1 MSQQFEQPQRRQQTP
16 AGGIDH
22 LPGEEPVRADQADK
36 ILRRAIELQTD
47 ESSRRVE
54 PINRDKLVRMAREL
68 NVDPDFLLRA
78 LAEHQAGA
86 LRDDRLD
93 TVWQKLLAPDK
104 VMATRIIKG
113 DTNRVEAAAQ
123 DWFRNHEG
131 LRPRRHLEDGIL
143 WEKDSHPITS
153 IRMGLKLSQGT
164 GALRTTPGVT
174 HRVREVKPGEQLVS
188 IEADTA
194 RLLENW
200 NELEPFTASDGFERT
215 GGGSRGMT
223 LVELLVT
230 VALLSSALLL
240 GAAYLKPL
248 AVPVDQGADL
258 GRVAHVDANDAG
270 AAAVLLDSCARRLHG
285 VGRAAGEDDMGAGVP
300 KGLGDGAADAA
311 GGTGH
316 DGGTTVQG
324 GGIRHVGSSRRDGL
338 GGQITTRTRC
348 RGLGAPGRL
357 RYA

>member
-1 MSQQFEQPQRRQQTP
+1 MSQQFEQPQRRQEAP
-16 AGGIDH
+16 AGGIER

-194 RLLENW
+194 RLRKTGQTLLAVGAVATAASVGVGATAFGGP
-200 NELEPFTASDGFERT
+200 LEPATIALTLSTATVFAGSTIFGIRAAFNRLKRSINRALDAVSDKF
-215 GGGSRGMT
+215 
-223 LVELLVT
+223 
-230 VALLSSALLL
+230 
-240 GAAYLKPL
+240 
-248 AVPVDQGADL
+248 
-258 GRVAHVDANDAG
+258 
-270 AAAVLLDSCARRLHG
+270 ARR
-285 VGRAAGEDDMGAGVP
+285 
-300 KGLGDGAADAA
+300 
-311 GGTGH
+311 
-316 DGGTTVQG
+316 
-324 GGIRHVGSSRRDGL
+324 RR
-338 GGQITTRTRC
+338 
-348 RGLGAPGRL
+348 
-357 RYA
+357 

>member
-1 MSQQFEQPQRRQQTP
+1 MSQQFEQPQRRRETP
-16 AGGIDH
+16 AGGIDR
-22 LPGEEPVRADQADK
+22 LPGEEPVRADQAEK

-194 RLLENW
+194 RLRKTGQTLLAVGAVATAASVGVGATAFGGP
-200 NELEPFTASDGFERT
+200 LEPATIAL
-215 GGGSRGMT
+215 T
-223 LVELLVT
+223 LST
-230 VALLSSALLL
+230 
-240 GAAYLKPL
+240 
-248 AVPVDQGADL
+248 
-258 GRVAHVDANDAG
+258 
-270 AAAVLLDSCARRLHG
+270 AAVFAGSTVFGIRAAFNQLKRSVNRALDAVSDRFARR
-285 VGRAAGEDDMGAGVP
+285 
-300 KGLGDGAADAA
+300 
-311 GGTGH
+311 
-316 DGGTTVQG
+316 
-324 GGIRHVGSSRRDGL
+324 RR
-338 GGQITTRTRC
+338 
-348 RGLGAPGRL
+348 
-357 RYA
+357 

>member
-1 MSQQFEQPQRRQQTP
+1 MSQQFEQPQRRQEAP
-16 AGGIDH
+16 AGGIDR

-93 TVWQKLLAPDK
+93 NVWQKLLAPDK

-113 DTNRVEAAAQ
+113 ETNRVEAAAQ

-194 RLLENW
+194 RLRKTGQTLLAVGAVATAASVGVGATAFGGA
-200 NELEPFTASDGFERT
+200 LEPATIAL
-215 GGGSRGMT
+215 T
-223 LVELLVT
+223 LST
-230 VALLSSALLL
+230 
-240 GAAYLKPL
+240 
-248 AVPVDQGADL
+248 
-258 GRVAHVDANDAG
+258 
-270 AAAVLLDSCARRLHG
+270 AAVFAGSTIFG
-285 VGRAAGEDDMGAGVP
+285 IRAAFNRLKRSVNRALDAV
-300 KGLGDGAADAA
+300 GDKF
-311 GGTGH
+311 
-316 DGGTTVQG
+316 VQ
-324 GGIRHVGSSRRDGL
+324 RR
-338 GGQITTRTRC
+338 R
-348 RGLGAPGRL
+348 
-357 RYA
+357 